1 MPCQLGVAAMRY
13 DGLNEEELMRL
24 YQKGDL
30 DALGAMAILLL
41 PKLASIAR
49 GRFSDKNLA
58 DEALQEFWV
67 KIINKA
73 DSFKHDSKVLTWA
86 YQIVNNTYL
95 DLIRRESKRSYLY
108 DDIST
113 LNESSGKKSSFVEAT
128 TNEIIIKAA
137 LLKIPEEQAAVIAL
151 VWLDGYTIEESAKI
165 LGIPANTVKSRIS
178 RGKAA
183 LANQLSELDPRV
195 GNQNHG

>member
-1 MPCQLGVAAMRY
+1 MAALRY
-13 DGLNEEELMRL
+13 EGLTEEELMKL
-24 YQKGDL
+24 YQDGDL

-41 PKLASIAR
+41 PKLAAIAR

-58 DEALQEFWV
+58 DEALQEFWI

-73 DSFKHDSKVLTWA
+73 DSFKHDSKVSTWA

-95 DLIRRESKRSYLY
+95 DLIRRESKRSYIY
-108 DDIST
+108 DDISD
-113 LNESSGKKSSFVEAT
+113 LDESSVEKSSFAEAS
-128 TNEIIIKAA
+128 TNEITIRAA
-137 LLKIPEEQAAVIAL
+137 LLKIPKDQAEAVAL
-151 VWLDGYTIEESAKI
+151 VWLDGYSIEESAKI

-183 LANQLSELDPRV
+183 LALQLSELDPRV
-195 GNQNHG
+195 GNQKHA

>member
-1 MPCQLGVAAMRY
+1 MAALQY
-13 DGLNEEELMRL
+13 EGLTEEELMKL
-24 YQKGDL
+24 YQDGDL

-41 PKLASIAR
+41 PKLAAIAR

-58 DEALQEFWV
+58 DEALQEFWI

-108 DDIST
+108 DDISN
-113 LNESSGKKSSFVEAT
+113 LDESEAQKSSFAEQS
-128 TNEIIIKAA
+128 TNEITIKTA
-137 LLKIPEEQAAVIAL
+137 LLKIPKDQAEAVAL
-151 VWLDGYTIEESAKI
+151 VWLDGYSIEDSAKI

-183 LANQLSELDPRV
+183 LAVQLSELDPRV
-195 GNQNHG
+195 GNQKHA

>member
-1 MPCQLGVAAMRY
+1 MAALQY
-13 DGLNEEELMRL
+13 EALTEEELMKL
-24 YQKGDL
+24 YQDGDL

-41 PKLASIAR
+41 PKLAAIAR

-58 DEALQEFWV
+58 DEALQEFWI

-108 DDIST
+108 DDISN
-113 LNESSGKKSSFVEAT
+113 LDESEAQKSSFAEQS
-128 TNEIIIKAA
+128 TNEITIKTA
-137 LLKIPEEQAAVIAL
+137 LLKIPKDQAEAVAL
-151 VWLDGYTIEESAKI
+151 VWLDGYSIEDSAKI

-183 LANQLSELDPRV
+183 LALQLSELDPRV
-195 GNQNHG
+195 GNQKHA

>member
-1 MPCQLGVAAMRY
+1 MRY
-13 DGLNEEELMRL
+13 EGLTEEELMKL
-24 YQKGDL
+24 YQDGDL

-41 PKLASIAR
+41 PKLAAIAR

-58 DEALQEFWV
+58 DEALQEFWI

-73 DSFKHDSKVLTWA
+73 DSFKHDSKVSTWA

-95 DLIRRESKRSYLY
+95 DLIRRESKRSYIY
-108 DDIST
+108 DDISD
-113 LNESSGKKSSFVEAT
+113 LDESSVEKSSFAEAS
-128 TNEIIIKAA
+128 TNEITIRAA
-137 LLKIPEEQAAVIAL
+137 LLKIPKDQAEAVAL
-151 VWLDGYTIEESAKI
+151 VWLDGYSIEESAKI

-183 LANQLSELDPRV
+183 LALQLSELDPRV
-195 GNQNHG
+195 GNQKHA

>member
-1 MPCQLGVAAMRY
+1 
-13 DGLNEEELMRL
+13 MRL
-24 YQKGDL
+24 YQDGDL

-41 PKLASIAR
+41 PKLAAIAR

-58 DEALQEFWV
+58 DEALQEFWI

-73 DSFKHDSKVLTWA
+73 DSFKHDSKVSTWA

-95 DLIRRESKRSYLY
+95 DLIRRESKRSYIY
-108 DDIST
+108 DDISD
-113 LNESSGKKSSFVEAT
+113 LDESSVGKSSFTESST
-128 TNEIIIKAA
+128 SEITIRAA
-137 LLKIPEEQAAVIAL
+137 LLKIPKDQAEAVAL
-151 VWLDGYTIEESAKI
+151 VWLDGYSIEESAKI

-183 LANQLSELDPRV
+183 LAIQLSELDPRV
-195 GNQNHG
+195 GNQKHA

>member
-1 MPCQLGVAAMRY
+1 MRY
-13 DGLNEEELMRL
+13 EGLTEEELMKL
-24 YQKGDL
+24 YQDGDL

-41 PKLASIAR
+41 PKLAAIAR

-58 DEALQEFWV
+58 DEALQEFWI

-73 DSFKHDSKVLTWA
+73 DSFKHDSKVSTWA

-95 DLIRRESKRSYLY
+95 DLIRRESKRSYIY
-108 DDIST
+108 DDISD
-113 LNESSGKKSSFVEAT
+113 LDESSVEKSSFTESS
-128 TNEIIIKAA
+128 TNEITIRAA
-137 LLKIPEEQAAVIAL
+137 LLKIPKDQAEAVAL
-151 VWLDGYTIEESAKI
+151 VWLDGYSIEESAKI

-183 LANQLSELDPRV
+183 LALQLSELDPRV
-195 GNQNHG
+195 GNQKHA

>member
-1 MPCQLGVAAMRY
+1 MK
-13 DGLNEEELMRL
+13 L
-24 YQKGDL
+24 YQDGDL

-41 PKLASIAR
+41 PKLAAIAR

-58 DEALQEFWV
+58 DEALQEFWI

-73 DSFKHDSKVLTWA
+73 DSFKHDSKVSTWA

-95 DLIRRESKRSYLY
+95 DLIRRESKRSYIY
-108 DDIST
+108 DDISD
-113 LNESSGKKSSFVEAT
+113 LDESSVEKSSFAEAS
-128 TNEIIIKAA
+128 TNEITIRSA
-137 LLKIPEEQAAVIAL
+137 LLKIPKDQAEAVAL
-151 VWLDGYTIEESAKI
+151 VWLDGYSIEESAKM

-183 LANQLSELDPRV
+183 LALQLSELDPRV
-195 GNQNHG
+195 GNQKHA

>member
-1 MPCQLGVAAMRY
+1 MKRY
-13 DGLNEEELMRL
+13 QG
-24 YQKGDL
+24 GDL

-41 PKLASIAR
+41 PKLAAIAR

-58 DEALQEFWV
+58 DEALQEFWI

-73 DSFKHDSKVLTWA
+73 DTFKHDSKVLTWA
-86 YQIVNNTYL
+86 YQIIHNTYL

-108 DDIST
+108 DDISN
-113 LNESSGKKSSFVEAT
+113 LDESAAKKSSFAEAT
-128 TNEIIIKAA
+128 TNEITIKSA
-137 LLKIPEEQAAVIAL
+137 LLKIPKDQAQAVAL
-151 VWLDGYTIEESAKI
+151 VWLDGYSIEDSAKL

-183 LANQLSELDPRV
+183 LALQLSELDPRM
-195 GNQNHG
+195 GNQKHA

>member
-1 MPCQLGVAAMRY
+1 MAALRY
-13 DGLNEEELMRL
+13 EGLTDEELMKL
-24 YQKGDL
+24 YQDGDM
-30 DALGAMAILLL
+30 DALGALAILLL
-41 PKLASIAR
+41 PKLAAIAR

-67 KIINKA
+67 KIIKKA

-108 DDIST
+108 DDISN
-113 LNESSGKKSSFVEAT
+113 LDESEAKKISFT
-128 TNEIIIKAA
+128 DQSTNEITIKSA
-137 LLKIPEEQAAVIAL
+137 LLKIPKEQAEAVAL
-151 VWLDGYTIEESAKI
+151 VWLDGYSIEDSAKI

-183 LANQLSELDPRV
+183 LAVQLSELDPRV
-195 GNQNHG
+195 GNQKHA

>member
-1 MPCQLGVAAMRY
+1 VAALQY
-13 DGLNEEELMRL
+13 EALTEEELMKL
-24 YQKGDL
+24 YQDGDL

-41 PKLASIAR
+41 PKLAAIAR

-58 DEALQEFWV
+58 DEALQEFWI

-108 DDIST
+108 DDISN
-113 LNESSGKKSSFVEAT
+113 LDESEAQKSSFAEQS
-128 TNEIIIKAA
+128 TNEITIKTA
-137 LLKIPEEQAAVIAL
+137 LLKIPKDQAEAVAL
-151 VWLDGYTIEESAKI
+151 VWLDGYSIEDSAKI

-183 LANQLSELDPRV
+183 LAVQLSELDPRV
-195 GNQNHG
+195 GNQKHA

>member
-1 MPCQLGVAAMRY
+1 MAALQY
-13 DGLNEEELMRL
+13 EGLTEEELMKL
-24 YQKGDL
+24 YQDGDL

-41 PKLASIAR
+41 PKLAAIAR

-58 DEALQEFWV
+58 DEALQEFWI

-108 DDIST
+108 DDISN
-113 LNESSGKKSSFVEAT
+113 LDESEAQKSSFAEQS
-128 TNEIIIKAA
+128 TNEITIKTA
-137 LLKIPEEQAAVIAL
+137 LLKIPKDQAEAVAL
-151 VWLDGYTIEESAKI
+151 VWLDGYSIEDSAKI

-183 LANQLSELDPRV
+183 LALQLSELDPRV
-195 GNQNHG
+195 GNQKHA

>member
-1 MPCQLGVAAMRY
+1 LQY
-13 DGLNEEELMRL
+13 EGLTEEELMKL
-24 YQKGDL
+24 YQDGDL

-41 PKLASIAR
+41 PKLAAIAR

-58 DEALQEFWV
+58 DEALQEFWI

-108 DDIST
+108 DDISN
-113 LNESSGKKSSFVEAT
+113 LDESEAKKSSFAEQS
-128 TNEIIIKAA
+128 TNEITIKTA
-137 LLKIPEEQAAVIAL
+137 LLKIPKDQAEAVAL
-151 VWLDGYTIEESAKI
+151 VWLDGYSIEDSAKI

-183 LANQLSELDPRV
+183 LAVQLSELDPKV
-195 GNQNHG
+195 GNQKHA

>member
-1 MPCQLGVAAMRY
+1 VAALQY
-13 DGLNEEELMRL
+13 EGLTEEELMKL
-24 YQKGDL
+24 YQDGDL

-41 PKLASIAR
+41 PKLAAIAR

-58 DEALQEFWV
+58 DEALQEFWI

-108 DDIST
+108 DDISN
-113 LNESSGKKSSFVEAT
+113 LDESEAQKSSFAEQS
-128 TNEIIIKAA
+128 TNEITIKTA
-137 LLKIPEEQAAVIAL
+137 LLKIPKDQAEAVAL
-151 VWLDGYTIEESAKI
+151 VWLDGYSIEDSAKI

-183 LANQLSELDPRV
+183 LALKLSELDPRV
-195 GNQNHG
+195 GNQKHA

>member
-1 MPCQLGVAAMRY
+1 VAALQY
-13 DGLNEEELMRL
+13 EGLTEEELMKL
-24 YQKGDL
+24 YQDGDL

-41 PKLASIAR
+41 PKLAAIAR

-58 DEALQEFWV
+58 DEALQEFWI

-108 DDIST
+108 DDISN
-113 LNESSGKKSSFVEAT
+113 LDESEAKKSSFAEQS
-128 TNEIIIKAA
+128 TNEITIKTA
-137 LLKIPEEQAAVIAL
+137 LLKIPKEQAEAVAL
-151 VWLDGYTIEESAKI
+151 VWLDGYSIEDSAKI

-183 LANQLSELDPRV
+183 LAVQLSELDPRV
-195 GNQNHG
+195 GNQKHA

>member
-1 MPCQLGVAAMRY
+1 VAALQY
-13 DGLNEEELMRL
+13 EGLTEEELMKL
-24 YQKGDL
+24 YQDGDL

-41 PKLASIAR
+41 PKLAAIAR

-58 DEALQEFWV
+58 DEALQEFWI

-108 DDIST
+108 DDISN
-113 LNESSGKKSSFVEAT
+113 LDESEAKKSSFAEQS
-128 TNEIIIKAA
+128 TNEITIKTA
-137 LLKIPEEQAAVIAL
+137 LLKIPKDQAEAVAL
-151 VWLDGYTIEESAKI
+151 VWLDGYSIEDSAKI

-183 LANQLSELDPRV
+183 LAVQLSELDPRV
-195 GNQNHG
+195 GNQKHA

>member
-1 MPCQLGVAAMRY
+1 MAALRY
-13 DGLNEEELMRL
+13 EGLTEEELMKL
-24 YQKGDL
+24 YQDGDL

-41 PKLASIAR
+41 PKLAAIAR

-58 DEALQEFWV
+58 DEALQEFWI

-73 DSFKHDSKVLTWA
+73 DSFKHDSKVSTWA

-95 DLIRRESKRSYLY
+95 DLIRRESKRSYIY
-108 DDIST
+108 DDISD
-113 LNESSGKKSSFVEAT
+113 LDESSVGKSSFAEAS
-128 TNEIIIKAA
+128 TNEITIRAA
-137 LLKIPEEQAAVIAL
+137 LLKIPKDQAEAVAL
-151 VWLDGYTIEESAKI
+151 VWLDGYSIEESAKM

-183 LANQLSELDPRV
+183 LALQLSELDPRV
-195 GNQNHG
+195 GNQKHA

>member
-1 MPCQLGVAAMRY
+1 MQY
-13 DGLNEEELMRL
+13 EGLTEEELMKL
-24 YQKGDL
+24 YQDGDM

-41 PKLASIAR
+41 PKLAAIAR

-58 DEALQEFWV
+58 DEALQEFWI

-108 DDIST
+108 DDISN
-113 LNESSGKKSSFVEAT
+113 LDESEAKKISFAEQS
-128 TNEIIIKAA
+128 TNEITIKTA
-137 LLKIPEEQAAVIAL
+137 LLKIPQDQAEAVAL
-151 VWLDGYTIEESAKI
+151 VWLDGYSIEDSAKI

-183 LANQLSELDPRV
+183 LAVQLSELDPRV
-195 GNQNHG
+195 GNQKHA

>member
-1 MPCQLGVAAMRY
+1 MQY
-13 DGLNEEELMRL
+13 EGLTEEELMKL
-24 YQKGDL
+24 YQDGDL

-41 PKLASIAR
+41 PKLAAIAR

-58 DEALQEFWV
+58 DEALQEFWI

-108 DDIST
+108 DDISN
-113 LNESSGKKSSFVEAT
+113 LDESEAQKSSFAEQS
-128 TNEIIIKAA
+128 TNEITIKTA
-137 LLKIPEEQAAVIAL
+137 LLKIPKDQAEAVAL
-151 VWLDGYTIEESAKI
+151 VWLDGYSIEDSAKI

-183 LANQLSELDPRV
+183 LALQLSELDPRV
-195 GNQNHG
+195 GNQKHA

>member
-1 MPCQLGVAAMRY
+1 MQYEALT
-13 DGLNEEELMRL
+13 EEELMKL
-24 YQKGDL
+24 YQDGDL

-41 PKLASIAR
+41 PKLAAIAR

-58 DEALQEFWV
+58 DEALQEFWI

-108 DDIST
+108 DDISN
-113 LNESSGKKSSFVEAT
+113 LDESEAQKSSFAEQS
-128 TNEIIIKAA
+128 TNEITIKTA
-137 LLKIPEEQAAVIAL
+137 LLKIPKDQAEAVAL
-151 VWLDGYTIEESAKI
+151 VWLDGYSIEDSAKI

-183 LANQLSELDPRV
+183 LAVQLSELDPRV
-195 GNQNHG
+195 GNQKHA

>member
-1 MPCQLGVAAMRY
+1 MAALQY
-13 DGLNEEELMRL
+13 EGLTEEELMKL
-24 YQKGDL
+24 YQDGDL

-41 PKLASIAR
+41 PKLAAIAR

-58 DEALQEFWV
+58 DEALQEFWI

-108 DDIST
+108 DDISN
-113 LNESSGKKSSFVEAT
+113 LDESEAKKSSFAEQS
-128 TNEIIIKAA
+128 TNEITIKTA
-137 LLKIPEEQAAVIAL
+137 LLKIPKDQAEAVAL
-151 VWLDGYTIEESAKI
+151 VWLDGYSIEDSAKI

-183 LANQLSELDPRV
+183 LAVQLSELDPRV
-195 GNQNHG
+195 GNQKHA

>member
-1 MPCQLGVAAMRY
+1 MAALRY
-13 DGLNEEELMRL
+13 EGLTEEELMKL
-24 YQKGDL
+24 YQDGDL

-41 PKLASIAR
+41 PKLAAIAR

-58 DEALQEFWV
+58 DEALQEFWI

-73 DSFKHDSKVLTWA
+73 DSFKHDSKVSTWA

-95 DLIRRESKRSYLY
+95 DLIRRESKRSYIY
-108 DDIST
+108 DDISD
-113 LNESSGKKSSFVEAT
+113 LDESSVEKSSFTESS
-128 TNEIIIKAA
+128 TNEITIRAA
-137 LLKIPEEQAAVIAL
+137 LLKIPKDQAEAVAL
-151 VWLDGYTIEESAKI
+151 VWLDGYSIEESAKI

-183 LANQLSELDPRV
+183 LALQLSELDPRV
-195 GNQNHG
+195 GNQKHA

>member
-1 MPCQLGVAAMRY
+1 MAALQY
-13 DGLNEEELMRL
+13 EGLTEEELMKL
-24 YQKGDL
+24 YQDGDL

-41 PKLASIAR
+41 PKLAAIAR

-58 DEALQEFWV
+58 DEALQEFWI

-108 DDIST
+108 DDISN
-113 LNESSGKKSSFVEAT
+113 LDESEAKKSSFAEQS
-128 TNEIIIKAA
+128 TNEITIKIA
-137 LLKIPEEQAAVIAL
+137 LLKIPKDQAEAVAL
-151 VWLDGYTIEESAKI
+151 VWLDGYSIEDSAKI

-183 LANQLSELDPRV
+183 LAVQLSELDPRV
-195 GNQNHG
+195 GNQKHA

>member
-1 MPCQLGVAAMRY
+1 MRY
-13 DGLNEEELMRL
+13 EGLTEEELMRL
-24 YQKGDL
+24 YQDGDL

-41 PKLASIAR
+41 PKLAAIAR

-58 DEALQEFWV
+58 DEALQEFWI

-73 DSFKHDSKVLTWA
+73 DSFKHDSKVSTWA

-95 DLIRRESKRSYLY
+95 DLIRRESKRSYIY
-108 DDIST
+108 DDISD
-113 LNESSGKKSSFVEAT
+113 LDESSVGKSSFAEAS
-128 TNEIIIKAA
+128 TNEITIRAA
-137 LLKIPEEQAAVIAL
+137 LLKIPKDQAEAVAL
-151 VWLDGYTIEESAKI
+151 VWLDGYSIEESAKI

-183 LANQLSELDPRV
+183 LALQLSELDPRV
-195 GNQNHG
+195 GNQKHA

>member
-1 MPCQLGVAAMRY
+1 MAALRY
-13 DGLNEEELMRL
+13 EGLTEEELMKL
-24 YQKGDL
+24 YQDGDL

-41 PKLASIAR
+41 PKLAAIAR

-58 DEALQEFWV
+58 DEALQEFWI

-73 DSFKHDSKVLTWA
+73 DSFKHDSKVSTWA

-95 DLIRRESKRSYLY
+95 DLIRRESKRSYIY
-108 DDIST
+108 DDISD
-113 LNESSGKKSSFVEAT
+113 LDESSVEKSSFAEAS
-128 TNEIIIKAA
+128 TNEITIRAA
-137 LLKIPEEQAAVIAL
+137 LLKIPKDQAEAVAL
-151 VWLDGYTIEESAKI
+151 VWLDGYSIEESAKM

-183 LANQLSELDPRV
+183 LALQLSELDPRV
-195 GNQNHG
+195 GNQKHA

>member
-1 MPCQLGVAAMRY
+1 MQY
-13 DGLNEEELMRL
+13 EGLTEEELMKL
-24 YQKGDL
+24 YQDGDL

-41 PKLASIAR
+41 PKLAAIAR

-58 DEALQEFWV
+58 DEALQEFWI

-108 DDIST
+108 DDISN
-113 LNESSGKKSSFVEAT
+113 LDESEAKKSSFAEQS
-128 TNEIIIKAA
+128 TNEITIKTA
-137 LLKIPEEQAAVIAL
+137 LLKIPKDQAEAVAL
-151 VWLDGYTIEESAKI
+151 VWLDGYSIEDSAKI

-183 LANQLSELDPRV
+183 LAVQLSELDPRV
-195 GNQNHG
+195 GNQKHA